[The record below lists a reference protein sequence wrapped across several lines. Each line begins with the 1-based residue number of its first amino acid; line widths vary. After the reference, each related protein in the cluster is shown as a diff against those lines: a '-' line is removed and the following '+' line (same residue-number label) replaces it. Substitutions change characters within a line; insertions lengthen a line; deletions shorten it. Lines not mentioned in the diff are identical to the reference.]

1 MAVSVRI
8 TRGQPVSDLCCC
20 SLWQEQKPAECRV
33 NRNNL
38 SGLELRDM
46 VGEKTAALAFF
57 FKGVI
62 SRGISVCRAQSG
74 HWLLLLAVGVFTEPQ
89 RLSVRFLSKFLCPR
103 IAQERRKS
111 QE

>member
-57 FKGVI
+57 LRV
-62 SRGISVCRAQSG
+62 
-74 HWLLLLAVGVFTEPQ
+74 
-89 RLSVRFLSKFLCPR
+89 LSVVVYQCAGLSLATGSCSWQLGFLLNHKGFL
-103 IAQERRKS
+103 
-111 QE
+111 